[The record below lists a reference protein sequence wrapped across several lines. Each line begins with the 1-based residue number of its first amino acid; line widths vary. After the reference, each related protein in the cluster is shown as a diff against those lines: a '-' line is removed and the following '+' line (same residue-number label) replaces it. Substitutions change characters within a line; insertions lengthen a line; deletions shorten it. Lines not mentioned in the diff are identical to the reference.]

1 LQSKLIDLPAPM
13 RTAAS
18 AEGEV
23 RIPVVEEELKVGKR
37 ISENRWNRKLLLAF

>member
-23 RIPVVEEELKVGKR
+23 RIPVVEEELKGLVR
-37 ISENRWNRKLLLAF
+37 NNIDNWQ